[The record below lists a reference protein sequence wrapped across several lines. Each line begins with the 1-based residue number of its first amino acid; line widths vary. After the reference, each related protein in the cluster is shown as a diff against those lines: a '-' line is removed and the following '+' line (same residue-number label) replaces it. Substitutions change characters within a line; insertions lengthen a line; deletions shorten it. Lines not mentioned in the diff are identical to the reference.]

1 MEDGGDV
8 VVKNG
13 SVSAHRMS
21 RYTIYRLEL
30 ISQPERKGSYL
41 EFIALYQSDLLGNI
55 KLTNLG
61 ETPQDQ
67 QPADAYTGLPYLA
80 ASVSFVLAMASRIPM
95 GIRVG
100 NSVDVLQ

>member
-13 SVSAHRMS
+13 SD
-21 RYTIYRLEL
+21 
-30 ISQPERKGSYL
+30 RKL

-61 ETPQDQ
+61 ETLQDQ
-67 QPADAYTGLPYLA
+67 QPADVYTA
-80 ASVSFVLAMASRIPM
+80 ASVSFVLAMASRVPM
-95 GIRVG
+95 GIRFG

>member
-30 ISQPERKGSYL
+30 ISQPEH
-41 EFIALYQSDLLGNI
+41 
-55 KLTNLG
+55 
-61 ETPQDQ
+61 
-67 QPADAYTGLPYLA
+67 YLA
-80 ASVSFVLAMASRIPM
+80 ASVSFVLAMASRVPM